1 MNMNLSNYMNSGAPI
16 REHTAARGI
25 SDAAGSVDRGGQ
37 ETLNF
42 KAGEQIRGTVVET
55 DGNRVVIETKDHGM
69 FSASLENGMQV
80 NRGDVMD
87 FEVRGM
93 VGKQIALTPLYSNM
107 SVDSSVLKALQA
119 AALPATDAN
128 IRMVNEMMNQGM
140 GIDRG
145 ALHTMAGL
153 IGQYGKADP
162 VLLVQMRQMGI
173 PISEDSVAQMMSY
186 RNNTAQIVSSFGEI
200 GGQFL
205 GLLRE
210 MAANQEYGA
219 LGRLFTETM
228 KLIVEDELSGQNTQ
242 SSQAENTVNSG
253 QENVLQAGSGS
264 AEALQTGSGSAE
276 AVQAGSGQTEAAQTS
291 SDQTEAAQAGSGQTE
306 ALQTGSGQAG
316 GVQTDGAAPFGN
328 TAMQQAGGTGA
339 DVMAAD
345 PNRQTQAR
353 IQVMM
358 TQDGMV
364 RMQEMPGEA
373 IPGQTQ
379 EAASDRDGT
388 RGQVQSYS
396 GEADPA
402 AQFMNHFL
410 DSLGQKTDRTGEAT
424 WHRNLGIELET
435 LLKQPQFEEAFQK
448 ALTSK
453 WLLAP
458 QDVAGKEQVKELYEQ
473 VLRQTIQMQKILESA
488 GKQDSTAMKSLR
500 NVERNVEFLNELNQH
515 FAYVQLPLKMSEQNA
530 HGDLYVYTNKKG
542 FAGRD
547 GAVTAFLHLGMD
559 HLGEM
564 DIYVA
569 LQQNKVST
577 KFYLEDDSIIDF
589 LEGHMEELDARLA
602 GKGYSMKSE
611 LLHKDHEDG
620 GNVFD
625 QMLADSKSAGA
636 APMVMLSRQS
646 FDARA

>member
-25 SDAAGSVDRGGQ
+25 SEAAGSMDRGGQ
-37 ETLNF
+37 EALNF

-162 VLLVQMRQMGI
+162 ALLVQMRQMGI

-210 MAANQEYGA
+210 MADNQEYGA

-228 KLIVEDELSGQNTQ
+228 KLIVEDELSGQSTQ
-242 SSQAENTVNSG
+242 PSQAENTVNSG
-253 QENVLQAGSGS
+253 QEGALQAGSG
-264 AEALQTGSGSAE
+264 QTE
-276 AVQAGSGQTEAAQTS
+276 AVQAGSGQTEAAQTGS
-291 SDQTEAAQAGSGQTE
+291 GQAEAAQTGSEQAE
-306 ALQTGSGQAG
+306 ASQTGSGQAG
-316 GVQTDGAAPFGN
+316 GLQTDGAASFGN
-328 TAMQQAGGTGA
+328 TAAMQQAEGTGA

-345 PNRQTQAR
+345 PNRPAQGR

-358 TQDGMV
+358 TQDGV
-364 RMQEMPGEA
+364 IRMQEMSGEA
-373 IPGQTQ
+373 IPDQTQ
-379 EAASDRDGT
+379 EASSDREGSG
-388 RGQVQSYS
+388 GQVQSYS
-396 GEADPA
+396 GDADPA
-402 AQFMNHFL
+402 TQFMNRFL
-410 DSLGQKTDRTGEAT
+410 DSLGQKTDRMGEAT

>member
-1 MNMNLSNYMNSGAPI
+1 MNMNLSNYMNSGAPV
-16 REHTAARGI
+16 REHTAVHGI
-25 SDAAGSVDRGGQ
+25 SDAAGSPDRGGQ
-37 ETLNF
+37 EALNF

-55 DGNRVVIETKDHGM
+55 DGNRAVIETKDHGM

-162 VLLVQMRQMGI
+162 ALLVQMRQMDI
-173 PISEDSVAQMMSY
+173 PISEDSVAQMISY
-186 RNNTAQIVSSFGEI
+186 RNNTAQIVSSYGEI

-210 MAANQEYGA
+210 MADNQEYGA

-228 KLIVEDELSGQNTQ
+228 KLILEDELPGQSTQ
-242 SSQAENTVNSG
+242 SSQTENAVNSG
-253 QENVLQAGSGS
+253 QDG
-264 AEALQTGSGSAE
+264 ALQTGL
-276 AVQAGSGQTEAAQTS
+276 GQ
-291 SDQTEAAQAGSGQTE
+291 AQAV
-306 ALQTGSGQAG
+306 QTGSGQAQAAQTGSEQAEAAQTGSGQEG
-316 GVQTDGAAPFGN
+316 GLQTDGAAPFGN
-328 TAMQQAGGTGA
+328 AAAMQQADGTGE
-339 DVMAAD
+339 DIMAAD
-345 PNRQTQAR
+345 PNRQAQTR
-353 IQVMM
+353 IQVTM

-373 IPGQTQ
+373 IPDQTQ
-379 EAASDRDGT
+379 EAASDREGAG
-388 RGQVQSYS
+388 GQVQSY
-396 GEADPA
+396 GADADPVT
-402 AQFMNHFL
+402 QFMNHFL
-410 DSLGQKTDRTGEAT
+410 DSLGQKTDRTGEAI

-435 LLKQPQFEEAFQK
+435 LLKKPQFEEAFQK
-448 ALTSK
+448 AITSK

-473 VLRQTIQMQKILESA
+473 VLRQTMQMQKILESA

-611 LLHKDHEDG
+611 LLHKDHEDSG
-620 GNVFD
+620 SVFD

>member
-1 MNMNLSNYMNSGAPI
+1 MNMNLSNYMNSAAPI

-25 SDAAGSVDRGGQ
+25 SDAVGSMDRGGQ
-37 ETLNF
+37 EVLNL

-55 DGNRVVIETKDHGM
+55 DGNRAVIETKDHVM
-69 FSASLENGMQV
+69 FTASLENGMQV

-162 VLLVQMRQMGI
+162 ALLVQMRQMGI

-228 KLIVEDELSGQNTQ
+228 KLIVEDELSGQSTQ
-242 SSQAENTVNSG
+242 PSQAENTVNSG
-253 QENVLQAGSGS
+253 QEGALQAGSGQ
-264 AEALQTGSGSAE
+264 AEALQT
-276 AVQAGSGQTEAAQTS
+276 GSGQTEAAQTGS
-291 SDQTEAAQAGSGQTE
+291 EQAEAA
-306 ALQTGSGQAG
+306 QTGSGQAG
-316 GVQTDGAAPFGN
+316 GLQTGGAASFGN
-328 TAMQQAGGTGA
+328 AAAMQQAEGTGA

-345 PNRQTQAR
+345 PNRQAQAR
-353 IQVMM
+353 IQVVM
-358 TQDGMV
+358 TQDGV
-364 RMQEMPGEA
+364 IRMQEMPGEA

-379 EAASDRDGT
+379 EAASNREGSG
-388 RGQVQSYS
+388 GQVQSYS
-396 GEADPA
+396 GDADPA
-402 AQFMNHFL
+402 AQFMNRFL
-410 DSLGQKTDRTGEAT
+410 DSLGQKTDRMGEAT
-424 WHRNLGIELET
+424 WNRNLGIELET
-435 LLKQPQFEEAFQK
+435 LLKQPQFEDAFQK

>member
-25 SDAAGSVDRGGQ
+25 SDAVGSMDRGGQ
-37 ETLNF
+37 EVLNL

-55 DGNRVVIETKDHGM
+55 DGNRAVIETKDHVM
-69 FSASLENGMQV
+69 FTASLENGMQV

-162 VLLVQMRQMGI
+162 ALLVQMRQMGI

-228 KLIVEDELSGQNTQ
+228 KLIVEDELSGQSTQ
-242 SSQAENTVNSG
+242 PSQAENTVNSG
-253 QENVLQAGSGS
+253 QEGALQAGSGQ
-264 AEALQTGSGSAE
+264 AEALQT
-276 AVQAGSGQTEAAQTS
+276 GSGQTEAAQTGS
-291 SDQTEAAQAGSGQTE
+291 EQAEAA
-306 ALQTGSGQAG
+306 QTGSGQAG
-316 GVQTDGAAPFGN
+316 GLQTGGAASFGN
-328 TAMQQAGGTGA
+328 AAAMQQAEGTGA

-345 PNRQTQAR
+345 PNRQAQAR
-353 IQVMM
+353 IQVVM
-358 TQDGMV
+358 TQDGV
-364 RMQEMPGEA
+364 IRMQEMPGEA

-379 EAASDRDGT
+379 EAASNREGSG
-388 RGQVQSYS
+388 GQVQSYS
-396 GEADPA
+396 GDADPA
-402 AQFMNHFL
+402 AQFMNRFL
-410 DSLGQKTDRTGEAT
+410 DSLGQKTDRMGEAT
-424 WHRNLGIELET
+424 WNRNLGIELET
-435 LLKQPQFEEAFQK
+435 LLKQPQFEDAFQK